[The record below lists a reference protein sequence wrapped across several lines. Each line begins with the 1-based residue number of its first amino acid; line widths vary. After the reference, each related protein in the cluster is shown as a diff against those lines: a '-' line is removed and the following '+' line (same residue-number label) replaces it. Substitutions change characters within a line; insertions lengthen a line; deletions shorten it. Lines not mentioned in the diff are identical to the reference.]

1 MAKSVSGLFWMR
13 LVSKIV
19 LIATLSVIHHY
30 IIGTQQDDWPIFT
43 RVRRPDD

>member
-1 MAKSVSGLFWMR
+1 MSGLFWMR

-19 LIATLSVIHHY
+19 LITTLREFHHY
-30 IIGTQQDDWPIFT
+30 IIGTQQDDGWPIFT